1 MLDKLPE
8 EYKPNV
14 IAAYSHL
21 GKLPTLGARS
31 LRMLQA
37 CHRTG
42 DKLPGDA
49 EIRAAVMPFV
59 HDGEQLPEWYHAF
72 HESSLKIISTYGEN
86 TEPISYVET
95 SISIMA
101 RLAYAG
107 ALEYVTP
114 FCVSVLSGCSSV
126 VEHDEF
132 FVGLLVFTKIAND
145 LADMQE
151 MEMGDGDGES

>member
-1 MLDKLPE
+1 MLDKMSE
-8 EYKPNV
+8 EYEANA

-42 DKLPGDA
+42 DRLPGDA
-49 EIRAAVMPFV
+49 EIRAAVMPLV
-59 HDGEQLPEWYHAF
+59 TDGEQLPGWYQAF
-72 HESSLKIISTYGEN
+72 HETSLRIIAEYGEN
-86 TEPISYVET
+86 TEPISCVEA
-95 SISIMA
+95 SISVMA
-101 RLAYAG
+101 RLAFAG
-107 ALEYVTP
+107 ALEHVTP
-114 FCVSVLSGCSSV
+114 FCISVLSGCSSV

-132 FVGLLVFTKIAND
+132 FVGLLVFAKIAND

-151 MEMGDGDGES
+151 REMGDGDGES